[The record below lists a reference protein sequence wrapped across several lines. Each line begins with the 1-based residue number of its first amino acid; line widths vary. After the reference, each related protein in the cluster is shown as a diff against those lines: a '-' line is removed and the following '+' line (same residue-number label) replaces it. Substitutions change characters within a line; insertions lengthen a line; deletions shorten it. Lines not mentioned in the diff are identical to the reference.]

1 MPNRPSEPQLI
12 ADELDNLVPFVAR
25 KLKEDGSHD
34 SEDIAIIARLSAISA
49 RQLQHAEVLD
59 LTWSLGR
66 LGFNERNSRRLR
78 DIAPMSAL
86 PPSAA

>member
-25 KLKEDGSHD
+25 KLKEDGNHD
-34 SEDIAIIARLSAISA
+34 AEDIAIIACLSAISA
-49 RQLQHAEVLD
+49 RQLRHAEILD
-59 LTWSLGR
+59 LTSSLMR
-66 LGFNERNSRRLR
+66 VGFNKRNNRRIR
-78 DIAPMSAL
+78 DIAPLAAI